1 MMMWQRKKTETVVGI
16 DLGTTNSS
24 IAILRDGRPE
34 VLRDGDDGL
43 VPSCVGLGARNEIV
57 VGSVARNQAALY
69 PERTV
74 LSVKRQMGS
83 TAKLSLGD
91 REYSPQEVSA
101 FILRNLVERAKK
113 VLGSKV
119 ERVVITVPA
128 YFTDAQ
134 RKATREAGELA
145 GLSVD
150 RIVNEPTAASLAYDI
165 GHKDASQILVYDL
178 GGGTFDVSVV
188 RTEGGVVEVLATAG
202 DNRLGG
208 DDFDALIVERLNER
222 LEKEGGSD
230 LRNDRSVQARLLHAA
245 EAAKRKL
252 SFEPFATVEEDNL
265 AGASGRPV
273 HLSCELSR
281 VDFERDIKD
290 LLQGSLKHVSKALA
304 DAKLRPT
311 DLDLVLLV
319 GGSTRIPMVARLL
332 KDRLGSMPHG
342 EVDPDQCVALGAA
355 VQAAMEAGLDVETVL
370 VDITPYTFGVRAL
383 GQENGL
389 PQPNLFVPIIPR
401 NSKLPI
407 TKSEAFATLT
417 PEQKAVQIDI
427 YQGES
432 SDTRDNTKIGSFL
445 FDGLNKNRNAYDDGI
460 IFQYTLN
467 ADGILE
473 LTAKE
478 RVTGTEMTA
487 QVDDVLGAEESAWD
501 VPGTVGVGEGEDDF
515 AADSDVKNVRA
526 LLKQAKTALKKAPT
540 EDLKEI
546 ERLSRDLRKASK
558 RGDQAR
564 TDELADELAELLFFV
579 DD

>member
-1 MMMWQRKKTETVVGI
+1 MWMRKKTETVVGI

-34 VLRDGDDGL
+34 VLRDDDDGL
-43 VPSCVGLGARNEIV
+43 VPSCVGLGPRNDIV

-74 LSVKRQMGS
+74 LSVKRRMGS
-83 TAKLSLGD
+83 TAKLRLGE

-101 FILRNLVERAKK
+101 FILRNLAERAKK
-113 VLGSKV
+113 ILGSKV

-165 GHKDASQILVYDL
+165 GHKAASQILVYDL

-208 DDFDALIVERLNER
+208 DDFDALIVERLNDH
-222 LEKEGGSD
+222 LEEGGGSD

-252 SFEPFATVEEDNL
+252 SFEPFAMVEEDNL
-265 AGASGRPV
+265 AVVKGRPV

-281 VDFERDIKD
+281 MDFESDIKD

-304 DAKLRPT
+304 DAELRPT

-319 GGSTRIPMVARLL
+319 GGSTRIPLVARML

-383 GQENGL
+383 GEEKGL
-389 PQPNLFVPIIPR
+389 PQPNLFVPLIPR

-407 TKSEAFATLT
+407 TKSEVFATLT

-460 IFQYTLN
+460 IFSYTLN

-478 RVTGTEMTA
+478 RVTGNEMTA

-501 VPGTVGVGEGEDDF
+501 VPEAVEVREDEDDF
-515 AADSDVKNVRA
+515 VGDSDVKNVRA
-526 LLKQAKTALKKAPT
+526 LLKKAKAALKSAPT

-546 ERLSRDLRKASK
+546 ERLSRDLRKATK

-564 TDELADELAELLFFV
+564 SEELANELAELLFFI

>member
-230 LRNDRSVQARLLHAA
+230 LRDDRSVQARLLHAA

-265 AGASGRPV
+265 AVADGRPV

-281 VDFERDIKD
+281 VDFESDIKD

-383 GQENGL
+383 GQEHGL
-389 PQPNLFVPIIPR
+389 PQPDLFVPIIPR

-407 TKSEAFATLT
+407 TKSEVFATLT

-501 VPGTVGVGEGEDDF
+501 VPGTVGVGEDEDDF

-526 LLKQAKTALKKAPT
+526 LLKQAKTALKKAPA

>member
-1 MMMWQRKKTETVVGI
+1 MKWPRKKSETVVGI

-43 VPSCVGLGARNEIV
+43 VPSCVGIGARNEIV
-57 VGSVARNQAALY
+57 VGTVARNQAALY

-74 LSVKRQMGS
+74 LSVKRRMGS
-83 TAKLSLGD
+83 TAKLRLGERD
-91 REYSPQEVSA
+91 YSPQEVSA
-101 FILRNLVERAKK
+101 FILRNLAERAKK
-113 VLGSKV
+113 VLGRKV

-165 GHKDASQILVYDL
+165 GHKAASQILVYDL

-208 DDFDALIVERLNER
+208 DDFDALIVERLNGH
-222 LEKEGGSD
+222 LEEESGSD
-230 LRNDRSVQARLLHAA
+230 LRSDRSVQARLLHAA

-252 SFEPFATVEEDNL
+252 SFEPFAIVEEDNL
-265 AGASGRPV
+265 AVVHGRPV
-273 HLSCELSR
+273 HLECELSR
-281 VDFERDIKD
+281 MDFESDIKD
-290 LLQGSLKHVSKALA
+290 LLQGSLKHVTKALA
-304 DAKLRPT
+304 DAELSPGE
-311 DLDLVLLV
+311 LDLVLLV
-319 GGSTRIPMVARLL
+319 GGSTRIPLVAQML
-332 KDRLGSMPHG
+332 KERLGSMPHG

-370 VDITPYTFGVRAL
+370 VDITPYTFGVRAF
-383 GQENGL
+383 GEDKGV
-389 PQPNLFVPIIPR
+389 PTPNLFVPIIPR

-407 TKSEAFATLT
+407 TKSEVFATMA
-417 PEQKAVQIDI
+417 PEQKSVQIEL

-432 SDTRDNTKIGSFL
+432 SDARDNTKIGSFL
-445 FDGLNKNRNAYDDGI
+445 FEGLNKNRNAYDDGI
-460 IFQYTLN
+460 VFSYTLN

-473 LTAKE
+473 LAAKE
-478 RVTGTEMTA
+478 RVTGNEMTA

-501 VPGTVGVGEGEDDF
+501 VPEAIEVVDGEDDF
-515 AADSDVKNVRA
+515 AGDSDVKNVRA
-526 LLKQAKTALKKAPT
+526 LLKKAKAALKRAPA

-546 ERLSRDLRKASK
+546 ERLSRDLRKATK
-558 RGDQAR
+558 RGNQAEAE
-564 TDELADELAELLFFV
+564 ELADELAELLFFI

>member
-1 MMMWQRKKTETVVGI
+1 MWMRKKTETVVGI

-34 VLRDGDDGL
+34 VLRDDDDGL
-43 VPSCVGLGARNEIV
+43 VPSCVGLGPRNDIV

-74 LSVKRQMGS
+74 LSVKRRMGS
-83 TAKLSLGD
+83 TAKLRLGE

-101 FILRNLVERAKK
+101 FILRNLAERAKK
-113 VLGSKV
+113 ILGSKV

-165 GHKDASQILVYDL
+165 GHKAASQILVYDL

-208 DDFDALIVERLNER
+208 DDFDALIVERLNDH
-222 LEKEGGSD
+222 LEEGGGSD

-252 SFEPFATVEEDNL
+252 SFEPFAMVEEDNL
-265 AGASGRPV
+265 AVVKGRPV

-281 VDFERDIKD
+281 MDFESDIKD
-290 LLQGSLKHVSKALA
+290 LLQGSLKHVSKALS

-319 GGSTRIPMVARLL
+319 GGSTRIPLVARML

-383 GQENGL
+383 GEEKGL
-389 PQPNLFVPIIPR
+389 PQPNLFVPLIPR

-407 TKSEAFATLT
+407 TKSEVFATLT

-460 IFQYTLN
+460 IFSYTLN

-478 RVTGTEMTA
+478 RVTGNEMTA

-501 VPGTVGVGEGEDDF
+501 VPEAVEVREDEDDF
-515 AADSDVKNVRA
+515 VGDSDVKNVRA
-526 LLKQAKTALKKAPT
+526 LLKKAKAALKSAPT

-546 ERLSRDLRKASK
+546 ERLSRDLRKATK

-564 TDELADELAELLFFV
+564 SEELANELAELLFFI
-579 DD
+579 D

>member
-1 MMMWQRKKTETVVGI
+1 MWMRKKTETVVGI

-43 VPSCVGLGARNEIV
+43 VPSCVGLGPRNDIV

-74 LSVKRQMGS
+74 LSVKRRMGS
-83 TAKLSLGD
+83 TAKLRLGE

-101 FILRNLVERAKK
+101 FILRNLAERAKK
-113 VLGSKV
+113 ILGSKV

-165 GHKDASQILVYDL
+165 GHKAASQILVYDL

-208 DDFDALIVERLNER
+208 DDFDALIVERLNDH
-222 LEKEGGSD
+222 LEEAGGSD

-252 SFEPFATVEEDNL
+252 SFEPFTMVEEDNL
-265 AGASGRPV
+265 AVVKGRPV

-281 VDFERDIKD
+281 MDFESDIKD
-290 LLQGSLKHVSKALA
+290 LLQGSLKHVSKALS
-304 DAKLRPT
+304 DAELRPT

-319 GGSTRIPMVARLL
+319 GGSTRIPLVARML

-383 GQENGL
+383 GEEKGL

-407 TKSEAFATLT
+407 TKSEVFATLT

-460 IFQYTLN
+460 IFSYTLN

-478 RVTGTEMTA
+478 RVTGNEMTA

-501 VPGTVGVGEGEDDF
+501 VPEAVEVGEDEDDF
-515 AADSDVKNVRA
+515 VGDSDVKNVRA
-526 LLKQAKTALKKAPT
+526 LLKKAKAALKSAPT

-546 ERLSRDLRKASK
+546 ERLSRDLRKATK

-564 TDELADELAELLFFV
+564 SEELASELAELLFFV

>member
-1 MMMWQRKKTETVVGI
+1 MWMRKKTETVVGI

-43 VPSCVGLGARNEIV
+43 VPSCVGLGPRNDIV

-74 LSVKRQMGS
+74 LSVKRRMGS
-83 TAKLSLGD
+83 TAKLRLGE

-101 FILRNLVERAKK
+101 FILRNLAERAKK
-113 VLGSKV
+113 ILGSKV

-165 GHKDASQILVYDL
+165 GHKAASQILVYDL

-208 DDFDALIVERLNER
+208 DDFDALIVERLNDH
-222 LEKEGGSD
+222 LEEAGGSD

-252 SFEPFATVEEDNL
+252 SFEPFAMVEEDNL
-265 AGASGRPV
+265 AVVKGRPV

-281 VDFERDIKD
+281 MDFESDIKD
-290 LLQGSLKHVSKALA
+290 LLQGSLKHVSKALS
-304 DAKLRPT
+304 DAELRPT

-319 GGSTRIPMVARLL
+319 GGSTRIPLVARML

-383 GQENGL
+383 GEEKGL

-407 TKSEAFATLT
+407 TKSEVFATLT

-460 IFQYTLN
+460 IFSYTLN

-478 RVTGTEMTA
+478 RVTGNEMTA

-501 VPGTVGVGEGEDDF
+501 VPEAVEVGEDEDDF
-515 AADSDVKNVRA
+515 VGDSDVKNVRA
-526 LLKQAKTALKKAPT
+526 LLKKAKAALKSAPT

-546 ERLSRDLRKASK
+546 ERLSRDLRKATK

-564 TDELADELAELLFFV
+564 SEELASELAELLFFI

>member
-74 LSVKRQMGS
+74 LSVKRQMGT

-230 LRNDRSVQARLLHAA
+230 LRDDRSVQARLLHAA

-265 AGASGRPV
+265 AVADGRPV
-273 HLSCELSR
+273 HLSCEVSR
-281 VDFERDIKD
+281 VDFESDIKD

-383 GQENGL
+383 GQEHGL
-389 PQPNLFVPIIPR
+389 PQPDLFVPIIPR

-407 TKSEAFATLT
+407 TKSEVFATLT

-501 VPGTVGVGEGEDDF
+501 VPGTVGVGEDEDDF

-526 LLKQAKTALKKAPT
+526 LLKQAKTALKKAPA

>member
-1 MMMWQRKKTETVVGI
+1 MWMRKKTETVVGI

-34 VLRDGDDGL
+34 VLRDDDDGL
-43 VPSCVGLGARNEIV
+43 VPSCVGLGPRNDIV

-74 LSVKRQMGS
+74 LSVKRRMGS
-83 TAKLSLGD
+83 TAKLRLGE

-101 FILRNLVERAKK
+101 FILRNLAERAKK
-113 VLGSKV
+113 ILGSKV

-165 GHKDASQILVYDL
+165 GHKAASQILVYDL

-208 DDFDALIVERLNER
+208 DDFDALIVERLNDQ
-222 LEKEGGSD
+222 LEGEGGSD

-252 SFEPFATVEEDNL
+252 SFEPFAMVEEDNL
-265 AGASGRPV
+265 AVVKGRPV

-281 VDFERDIKD
+281 MDFESDIKD
-290 LLQGSLKHVSKALA
+290 LLQGSLKHVSKALS
-304 DAKLRPT
+304 DAELRPT

-319 GGSTRIPMVARLL
+319 GGSTRIPLVARML

-383 GQENGL
+383 GEEKGL
-389 PQPNLFVPIIPR
+389 PQPNLFVPLIPR

-407 TKSEAFATLT
+407 TKSEVFATLT

-460 IFQYTLN
+460 IFSYTLN

-478 RVTGTEMTA
+478 RVTGNEMTA

-501 VPGTVGVGEGEDDF
+501 VPEAVEVREDEDDF
-515 AADSDVKNVRA
+515 VGDSDVKNVRA
-526 LLKQAKTALKKAPT
+526 LLKKAKAALKSAPT

-546 ERLSRDLRKASK
+546 ERLSRDLRKATK

-564 TDELADELAELLFFV
+564 SEELANELAELLFFI

>member
-1 MMMWQRKKTETVVGI
+1 MMWQRKKTETVVGI

-230 LRNDRSVQARLLHAA
+230 LRDDRSVQARLLHAA

-265 AGASGRPV
+265 AVADGRPV

-281 VDFERDIKD
+281 VDFESDIKD

-383 GQENGL
+383 GQEHGL
-389 PQPNLFVPIIPR
+389 PQPDLFVPIIPR

-407 TKSEAFATLT
+407 TKSEVFATLT

-501 VPGTVGVGEGEDDF
+501 VPGTVGVGEDEDDF

-526 LLKQAKTALKKAPT
+526 LLKQAKTALKKAPA

>member
-230 LRNDRSVQARLLHAA
+230 LRDDRSVQARLLHAA

-265 AGASGRPV
+265 AVADGRPV

-281 VDFERDIKD
+281 VDFESDIKD

-383 GQENGL
+383 GQEHGL
-389 PQPNLFVPIIPR
+389 PQPDLFVPIIPR

-407 TKSEAFATLT
+407 TKSEVFATLT

-501 VPGTVGVGEGEDDF
+501 VPGTVGVGEDEDDF
-515 AADSDVKNVRA
+515 AADSDVKNVHA
-526 LLKQAKTALKKAPT
+526 LLKQAKTALKKAPA

>member
-1 MMMWQRKKTETVVGI
+1 MWMRKKTETVVGI

-43 VPSCVGLGARNEIV
+43 VPSCVGLGPRNDIV

-74 LSVKRQMGS
+74 LSVKRRMGS
-83 TAKLSLGD
+83 TAKLRLGE

-101 FILRNLVERAKK
+101 FILRNLAERAKK
-113 VLGSKV
+113 ILGSKV

-165 GHKDASQILVYDL
+165 GHKAASQILVYDL

-208 DDFDALIVERLNER
+208 DDFDALIVERLNDH
-222 LEKEGGSD
+222 LEEAGGSD

-252 SFEPFATVEEDNL
+252 SFEPFTMVEEDNL
-265 AGASGRPV
+265 AVVKGRPV

-281 VDFERDIKD
+281 MDFESDIKD
-290 LLQGSLKHVSKALA
+290 LLQGSLKHVSKALS
-304 DAKLRPT
+304 DAELRPT

-319 GGSTRIPMVARLL
+319 GGSTRIPLVARML

-383 GQENGL
+383 GEEKGL

-407 TKSEAFATLT
+407 TKSEVFATLT

-460 IFQYTLN
+460 IFSYTLN

-478 RVTGTEMTA
+478 RVTGNEMTA

-501 VPGTVGVGEGEDDF
+501 VPEAVEVGEDEDDF
-515 AADSDVKNVRA
+515 VGDSDVKNVRA
-526 LLKQAKTALKKAPT
+526 LLKQAKAALKSAPT

-546 ERLSRDLRKASK
+546 ERLSRDLRKAAK

-564 TDELADELAELLFFV
+564 SEELASELAELLFFV

>member
-1 MMMWQRKKTETVVGI
+1 MIWQRKKTETVVGI

-43 VPSCVGLGARNEIV
+43 VPSCVGVGARNEIV
-57 VGSVARNQAALY
+57 VGAVARNQAALF
-69 PERTV
+69 PDRTV
-74 LSVKRQMGS
+74 LSVKRRMGT
-83 TAKLSLGD
+83 TAKLRLGNRD
-91 REYSPQEVSA
+91 YSPQEVSA
-101 FILRNLVERAKK
+101 LILRNLAERARK

-145 GLSVD
+145 GMSVE

-165 GHKDASQILVYDL
+165 GHEAASQILVYDL

-208 DDFDALIVERLNER
+208 DDFDALIVERLNEH
-222 LEKEGGSD
+222 LAEEGGAD
-230 LRNDRSVQARLLHAA
+230 LRNDRSAQARLLHAA
-245 EAAKRKL
+245 EAAKKKL
-252 SFEPFATVEEDNL
+252 SFEPFAMVEEDNL
-265 AGASGRPV
+265 AVVAGRPV
-273 HLSCELSR
+273 HLSYELSR
-281 VDFERDIKD
+281 RDFESDIKD
-290 LLQGSLKHVSKALA
+290 LLQGSLTHVSKALS
-304 DAKLRPT
+304 DAKLRPS

-319 GGSTRIPMVARLL
+319 GGSTRIPLVARML
-332 KDRLGSMPHG
+332 KERLGSMPHG

-370 VDITPYTFGVRAL
+370 VDITPYTFGVKVL
-383 GQENGL
+383 GEENGL
-389 PQPNLFVPIIPR
+389 PKPNKFVPIIPR

-407 TKSEAFATLT
+407 TKSEVFSTLT
-417 PEQKAVQIDI
+417 PDQEAVQIDI

-445 FDGLNKNRNAYDDGI
+445 FEGLNKNRNAYDDGI
-460 IFQYTLN
+460 LFSYTLN

-478 RVTGTEMTA
+478 RVTGNEMTA

-501 VPGTVGVGEGEDDF
+501 VPEAIEVVDGEDDF
-515 AADSDVKNVRA
+515 AGDSDVKNVRA
-526 LLKQAKTALKKAPT
+526 LLKQAKAALKRAPA

-546 ERLSRDLRKASK
+546 ERLSRDLRKATK
-558 RGDQAR
+558 RGDQAEAE
-564 TDELADELAELLFFV
+564 ELADELAELLFFI
-579 DD
+579 DN

>member
-1 MMMWQRKKTETVVGI
+1 MWMRKKTETVVGI

-43 VPSCVGLGARNEIV
+43 VPSCVGLGPRNDVV

-74 LSVKRQMGS
+74 LSVKRRMGS
-83 TAKLSLGD
+83 TAKLRLGE

-101 FILRNLVERAKK
+101 FILRNLAERAKK
-113 VLGSKV
+113 ILGSKV

-165 GHKDASQILVYDL
+165 GHKAASQILVYDL

-208 DDFDALIVERLNER
+208 DDFDALIVERLNDQ
-222 LEKEGGSD
+222 LEGEGGSD

-252 SFEPFATVEEDNL
+252 SFEPFAMVEEDNL
-265 AGASGRPV
+265 AVVKGRPV

-281 VDFERDIKD
+281 MDFESDIKD
-290 LLQGSLKHVSKALA
+290 LLQGSLKHVSKALS
-304 DAKLRPT
+304 DAELRPT

-319 GGSTRIPMVARLL
+319 GGSTRIPLVARML

-383 GQENGL
+383 GEEKGL
-389 PQPNLFVPIIPR
+389 PQPNLFVPLIPR

-407 TKSEAFATLT
+407 TKSEVFATLT

-460 IFQYTLN
+460 IFSYTLN

-478 RVTGTEMTA
+478 RVTGNEMTA

-501 VPGTVGVGEGEDDF
+501 VPEAVEVREDEDDF
-515 AADSDVKNVRA
+515 VGDSDVKNVRA
-526 LLKQAKTALKKAPT
+526 LLKKAKAALKSAPT

-546 ERLSRDLRKASK
+546 ERLSRDLRKATK

-564 TDELADELAELLFFV
+564 SEELANELAELLFFI

>member
-1 MMMWQRKKTETVVGI
+1 MIWQRKKTETVVGI

-43 VPSCVGLGARNEIV
+43 VPSCVGVGARNEIV
-57 VGSVARNQAALY
+57 VGAVARNQAALF
-69 PERTV
+69 PDRTV
-74 LSVKRQMGS
+74 LSVKRRMGT
-83 TAKLSLGD
+83 TAKLRLGNRD
-91 REYSPQEVSA
+91 YSPQEVSA
-101 FILRNLVERAKK
+101 LILRNLAERARK

-145 GLSVD
+145 GMSVE

-165 GHKDASQILVYDL
+165 GHEAASQILVYDL

-208 DDFDALIVERLNER
+208 DDFDALIVERLNEH
-222 LEKEGGSD
+222 LAEEGGAD
-230 LRNDRSVQARLLHAA
+230 LRNDRSAQARLLHAA
-245 EAAKRKL
+245 EAAKKKL
-252 SFEPFATVEEDNL
+252 SFEPFAMVEEDNL
-265 AGASGRPV
+265 AVVAGRPV
-273 HLSCELSR
+273 HLSYELSR
-281 VDFERDIKD
+281 RDFESDIKD
-290 LLQGSLKHVSKALA
+290 LLQGSLTHVSKALS
-304 DAKLRPT
+304 DAKLRPS

-319 GGSTRIPMVARLL
+319 GGSTRIPLVAGML
-332 KDRLGSMPHG
+332 KERLGSMPHG

-370 VDITPYTFGVRAL
+370 VDITPYTFGVKVL
-383 GQENGL
+383 GEENGL
-389 PQPNLFVPIIPR
+389 PKPNKFVPIIPR

-407 TKSEAFATLT
+407 TKSEVFSTLT
-417 PEQKAVQIDI
+417 PDQEAVQIDI

-445 FDGLNKNRNAYDDGI
+445 FEGLNKNRNAYDDGI
-460 IFQYTLN
+460 LFSYTLN

-478 RVTGTEMTA
+478 RVTGNEMTA

-501 VPGTVGVGEGEDDF
+501 VPEAIEVVDGEDDF
-515 AADSDVKNVRA
+515 AGDSDVKNVRA
-526 LLKQAKTALKKAPT
+526 LLKQAKAALKRAPA

-546 ERLSRDLRKASK
+546 ERLSRDLRKATK
-558 RGDQAR
+558 RGDQAEAE
-564 TDELADELAELLFFV
+564 ELADELAELLFFI
-579 DD
+579 DN

>member
-230 LRNDRSVQARLLHAA
+230 LRDDRSVQARLLHAA

-265 AGASGRPV
+265 AVADGRPV

-281 VDFERDIKD
+281 VDFESDIKD

-383 GQENGL
+383 GQEHGL
-389 PQPNLFVPIIPR
+389 PQPDLFVPIIPR

-407 TKSEAFATLT
+407 TKSEVFATLT

-487 QVDDVLGAEESAWD
+487 QLDDVLGAEESAWD

-526 LLKQAKTALKKAPT
+526 LLKQAKAALKKAPT

>member
-1 MMMWQRKKTETVVGI
+1 MWMRKKTETVVGI

-43 VPSCVGLGARNEIV
+43 VPSCVGIGARNEIV

-74 LSVKRQMGS
+74 LSVKRRMGS
-83 TAKLSLGD
+83 TAKLRLGERD
-91 REYSPQEVSA
+91 YSPQEVSA
-101 FILRNLVERAKK
+101 FILRNLAERAKK
-113 VLGSKV
+113 ILGSKV

-165 GHKDASQILVYDL
+165 GHKAASQILVYDL

-208 DDFDALIVERLNER
+208 DDFDALIVERLNDHLAEG
-222 LEKEGGSD
+222 GGSD

-252 SFEPFATVEEDNL
+252 SFEPFAMVEEDNL
-265 AGASGRPV
+265 AVVDGSPV
-273 HLSCELSR
+273 HLTCELSR
-281 VDFERDIKD
+281 MDFESDIKD
-290 LLQGSLKHVSKALA
+290 LLQGSLKHVSKALS

-319 GGSTRIPMVARLL
+319 GGSTRIPLVARML

-383 GQENGL
+383 GEEKGL

-407 TKSEAFATLT
+407 TKSEVFATLT
-417 PEQKAVQIDI
+417 PDQKAVQIDL

-460 IFQYTLN
+460 IFSYTLN

-478 RVTGTEMTA
+478 RVTGNEMTA

-501 VPGTVGVGEGEDDF
+501 VPEAVEVGEDEDDF
-515 AADSDVKNVRA
+515 VGDSDVKNVRA
-526 LLKQAKTALKKAPT
+526 LLKQAKAALKSAPT

-546 ERLSRDLRKASK
+546 ERLSRDLRKATK

-564 TDELADELAELLFFV
+564 SEELASELAELLFFV

>member
-1 MMMWQRKKTETVVGI
+1 MMWQRKKTETVVGI

-74 LSVKRQMGS
+74 LSVKRQMGT

-230 LRNDRSVQARLLHAA
+230 LRDDRSVQARLLHAA

-265 AGASGRPV
+265 AVADGRPV
-273 HLSCELSR
+273 HLSCEVSR
-281 VDFERDIKD
+281 VDFESDIKD

-383 GQENGL
+383 GQEHGL
-389 PQPNLFVPIIPR
+389 PQPDLFVPIIPR

-407 TKSEAFATLT
+407 TKSEVFATLT

-501 VPGTVGVGEGEDDF
+501 VPGTVGVGEDEDDF

-526 LLKQAKTALKKAPT
+526 LLKQAKTALKKAPA

>member
-230 LRNDRSVQARLLHAA
+230 LRDDRSVQARLLHAA

-265 AGASGRPV
+265 AVADGRPV

-281 VDFERDIKD
+281 VDFESDIKD

-383 GQENGL
+383 GQEHGL
-389 PQPNLFVPIIPR
+389 PQPDLFVPIIPR

-407 TKSEAFATLT
+407 TKSEVFATLT

-526 LLKQAKTALKKAPT
+526 LLKQAKAALKKAPT

>member
-1 MMMWQRKKTETVVGI
+1 MIWQRKKTETVVGI

-43 VPSCVGLGARNEIV
+43 VPSCVGVGARNEIV
-57 VGSVARNQAALY
+57 VGAVARNQAALY
-69 PERTV
+69 PDRTV
-74 LSVKRQMGS
+74 LSVKRRMGT
-83 TAKLSLGD
+83 TAKLRLGNRD
-91 REYSPQEVSA
+91 YSPQEVSA
-101 FILRNLVERAKK
+101 FILRNLAERAKK

-145 GLSVD
+145 GMAVE

-165 GHKDASQILVYDL
+165 GHKAASQILVYDL

-208 DDFDALIVERLNER
+208 DDFDALIVERLNGH
-222 LEKEGGSD
+222 LEEESGPD
-230 LRNDRSVQARLLHAA
+230 LRGDRSVQARLLHAA
-245 EAAKRKL
+245 EAAKKKL
-252 SFEPFATVEEDNL
+252 SFEPFAMIEEDNL
-265 AGASGRPV
+265 AVVDGRPV
-273 HLSCELSR
+273 HLSYELSR
-281 VDFERDIKD
+281 MDFEKDIKD

-304 DAKLRPT
+304 DAELRPGE
-311 DLDLVLLV
+311 LDLVLLV
-319 GGSTRIPMVARLL
+319 GGSTRIPLVARML
-332 KDRLGSMPHG
+332 KERLGSMPHG

-370 VDITPYTFGVRAL
+370 VDITPYTFGVKVL
-383 GQENGL
+383 GEEHGL
-389 PQPNLFVPIIPR
+389 PKPNKFVPIIPR

-407 TKSEAFATLT
+407 TKSEVFTTLT
-417 PEQKAVQIDI
+417 PDQEAVQIDI

-445 FDGLNKNRNAYDDGI
+445 FEGLNKDRNAYDDGI
-460 IFQYTLN
+460 LFSYTLN

-478 RVTGTEMTA
+478 RVTGNEMTA

-501 VPGTVGVGEGEDDF
+501 VPEAIEVVDGEDDF
-515 AADSDVKNVRA
+515 AGDTDVKNVRA
-526 LLKQAKTALKKAPT
+526 LLKKAKSALKRAPAA
-540 EDLKEI
+540 DLKEI
-546 ERLSRDLRKASK
+546 ERLSRDLRKATK
-558 RGDQAR
+558 RGDQAEAE
-564 TDELADELAELLFFV
+564 ELAEELAELLFFI